1 MFNIFQQPWTILV
14 IAFITLDVIWFAGM
28 FKTEPIKKW
37 IWLTPLL
44 IALLGFAIDFL
55 VKTDREKINI
65 LINSAIKATQEENIP
80 AIDAII
86 AQDYHDS
93 RHKTKQGL
101 MQYCKRMLS
110 GPFIEKNTKMGTT
123 LEITAPTAKAT
134 LTVMT
139 KFDPKSFVYQNNIRA
154 MMVKVELFM
163 QKQPDKSWLFQ
174 QTELREINKQPMTWR
189 QVN

>member
-1 MFNIFQQPWTILV
+1 MFNIFQQPWTMLV
-14 IAFITLDVIWFAGM
+14 IAFIALDVIWFANM
-28 FKTEPIKKW
+28 FKTENFKKW

-55 VKTDREKINI
+55 VKTDREKINT
-65 LINSAIKATQEENIP
+65 LINSAIQAAQDENIP

-86 AQDYHDS
+86 AEDYHDS
-93 RHKTKQGL
+93 GNKTKQGL
-101 MQYCKRMLS
+101 MRYCKRMLS

-123 LEITAPTAKAT
+123 LELTPPTANAT
-134 LTVMT
+134 ITVMT
-139 KFDPKSFVYQNNIRA
+139 RFDPNSFVYRNNIRA

-163 QKQPDKSWLFQ
+163 QKQPDKSWLIK
-174 QTELREINKQPMTWR
+174 QTELRSINKQPMTWR

>member
-14 IAFITLDVIWFAGM
+14 IAFITLDAIWFAGM
-28 FKTEPIKKW
+28 FKTEKIKKW

-55 VKTDREKINI
+55 IKTDREKINI
-65 LINSAIKATQEENIP
+65 LINSVIKATQEENIP

-86 AQDYHDS
+86 ANDYHDS
-93 RHKTKQGL
+93 AHQTKRDL
-101 MQYCKRMLS
+101 MRYCKRMLS
-110 GPFIEKNTKMGTT
+110 APFIEKNTKMGAT
-123 LEITAPTAKAT
+123 LEITPPTAKAT

-139 KFDPKSFVYQNNIRA
+139 RFDPNSFVYQNNIRI
-154 MMVKVELFM
+154 MIVKVELFM
-163 QKQPDKSWLFQ
+163 QKQPDKSWLIQ
-174 QTELREINKQPMTWR
+174 QTELLEINKQPMTWR